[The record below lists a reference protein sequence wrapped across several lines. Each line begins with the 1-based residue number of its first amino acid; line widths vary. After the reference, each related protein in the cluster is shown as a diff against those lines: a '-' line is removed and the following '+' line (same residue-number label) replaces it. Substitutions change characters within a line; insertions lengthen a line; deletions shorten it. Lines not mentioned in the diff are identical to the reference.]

1 MGFGVAFMIVF
12 DQFNDPVT
20 PEAKP
25 IVLAPT
31 NISLPKVIPVKT
43 PTCEAWTAKEN
54 TCAPTPIATISD
66 CERYEQ
72 NVTGNRLT
80 PIPVSWI
87 TRRERECA
95 THQSTR
101 TIKNLPTPPVAKD
114 SINTKIQ
121 LQVVK
126 TCIINTKIHRIVC
139 TIGGLA
145 IAGDKIFG
153 EPRFYLPVIVFLLV
167 AWLVYLYLKFR
178 KPKQNR
184 SQMTESNQVSSS
196 PHTAEPQDE
205 DEQSKFT
212 K

>member
-1 MGFGVAFMIVF
+1 VF
-12 DQFNDPVT
+12 DQFNGPVT

-25 IVLAPT
+25 IVMAPT
-31 NISLPKVIPVKT
+31 NISLPKVVPAKP

-114 SINTKIQ
+114 SINPQIQ

-126 TCIINTKIHRIVC
+126 ACIRHTKIDRIVC
-139 TIGGLA
+139 AAGLA
-145 IAGDKIFG
+145 IAEYKIFG
-153 EPRFYLPVIVFLLV
+153 KARFVLPVFIFLMV

-184 SQMTESNQVSSS
+184 SQTKESNQVSSS

-205 DEQSKFT
+205 DEQNKFT
-212 K
+212 KQ